1 MRSVKS
7 HKALLLE
14 EVIRL
19 AYGLH
24 CFGYHITSERTNKHR
39 ACIYKC
45 ANSLSG
51 NPWNPCNHISEI
63 VHFLCSMRT
72 PRGLRG
78 SVPWHASSVCGTQ
91 TRCLRIRSEVFFR
104 IADSKY
110 IVVIVELLIIESCV
124 VLCRC
129 KEVLP
134 TRRLPQ
140 YYVNN
145 DRNFWYRG
153 GHFFMYSMIKVTT
166 IAIMVRTT
174 IRIS

>member
-1 MRSVKS
+1 M
-7 HKALLLE
+7 
-14 EVIRL
+14 
-19 AYGLH
+19 
-24 CFGYHITSERTNKHR
+24 
-39 ACIYKC
+39 
-45 ANSLSG
+45 
-51 NPWNPCNHISEI
+51 
-63 VHFLCSMRT
+63 
-72 PRGLRG
+72 
-78 SVPWHASSVCGTQ
+78 SSVNRCISGALRSCWSKYITACQ
-91 TRCLRIRSEVFFR
+91 GSPETLVITIRRLFIFYVRREHFGVSGEVSPDKFMYLWVQIRCLLFRSEVFFR

-110 IVVIVELLIIESCV
+110 MVVIVELLIIGSCV